1 MEEKIFYLN
10 GSFLPESQAKVSVLD
25 SGFNAGDGVY
35 DVTRTFGHKPFKLR
49 DHIERLFRSLRY
61 TRIDCGLSIEEMEK
75 VTLDVLAKNQHLL
88 GQDDDFALWQVVSR
102 GVRSSQGNRVAGR
115 ATVAVYCVTI
125 NFKEF
130 ARHYLEGAKLVI
142 PSTRRIPPQC
152 LESKAKVTNKMN
164 HNIALFEARQVDPHA
179 IPLMLDIEGNLSESS
194 VHNFLLVARGKLCTP
209 TDKNVLGGITKETL
223 FALAKNLEIEVMEG
237 DFTPY
242 DAYSAEE
249 AFLASTSPTIVPV
262 QSING
267 IKIGTEVPGPITKR
281 FLQAWSRM
289 VGIDI
294 VAQALNHLDFQIL
307 GQREESLF
315 GNAAENVF
323 VRRRA

>member
-1 MEEKIFYLN
+1 
-10 GSFLPESQAKVSVLD
+10 
-25 SGFNAGDGVY
+25 
-35 DVTRTFGHKPFKLR
+35 
-49 DHIERLFRSLRY
+49 
-61 TRIDCGLSIEEMEK
+61 MEK
-75 VTLDVLAKNQHLL
+75 VTLEVLAKNQHLL
-88 GQDDDFALWQVVSR
+88 GKDDDFALWQVVSR

-115 ATVAVYCVTI
+115 ATVAVYCVTV

-164 HNIALFEARQVDPHA
+164 HNIALFEAREVDPQA
-179 IPLMLDIEGNLSESS
+179 IPLMLDIDGNLSESS

-223 FALAKNLEIEVMEG
+223 FSLARKLKIEVLEG
-237 DFTPY
+237 DLTPY
-242 DAYSAEE
+242 DAYNADE

-262 QSING
+262 QSLNG
-267 IKIGTEVPGPITKR
+267 IKIGTQIPGPITKR
-281 FLQAWSRM
+281 FLQAWSQM

-294 VAQALNHLDFQIL
+294 VAQALHHLEASERKRL
-307 GQREESLF
+307 LRTWEGMR
-315 GNAAENVF
+315 AA
-323 VRRRA
+323 